1 MQTGQK
7 EKLGCDTVSIK
18 TSLNLTGHLSLAGG
32 AEMFSIGTKCS
43 GLYMPSLASF
53 GSGLSS
59 RNGVCFGHGCF
70 LQPRVVARWRVYLG
84 GASQCSF
91 AL

>member
-18 TSLNLTGHLSLAGG
+18 TSSNLTGHLSWAGG
-32 AEMFSIGTKCS
+32 AEVFSIGTKCS
-43 GLYMPSLASF
+43 GLYMSSLACF

-59 RNGVCFGHGCF
+59 RSGVYFGQDCF

-84 GASQCSF
+84 GASQCSV